1 MKHDS
6 SIKASDGLKN
16 VRYEIR
22 GALAR
27 RAIELERQGYE
38 IISLNIG
45 NPGAYGFRTPEILRL
60 ALVQNL
66 PQAEGYAY
74 QKGIYPARE
83 AILLQQQNRGVRG
96 GSPDAIFIGNGTSE
110 LIDMTLRALLSDG
123 DEVLVPA
130 PDYPLWTAAVTLN
143 GGRAVHYGC
152 RPENKFH
159 PDPAEI
165 EALITPRTRALVV
178 INPNNPTGAVYPRAV
193 LEQMARIAEKHQ
205 LMILSDEIYDGI
217 TYDGVQFVPI
227 ASLVTDTLCA
237 TLSGL
242 SKVYR
247 AAGYRVGW
255 VSFSGAVQRAGEF
268 LAAMELLSSM
278 RMCSNVPAQYTVHSA
293 LGGYQ
298 SIIDLTSP
306 GGRLHESRRAVIEA
320 VQRSKYLRL
329 TPPAGAMYAF
339 IEVRTD
345 EVPDFNDQQFALE
358 LLEEKHVLVTPGSVF
373 NVPYRNH
380 FRTTILPDAGTLSLV
395 FERIEAQLD
404 SWAARHSAAPAALSG
419 PRVVD
424 AAGRFK

>member
-1 MKHDS
+1 MKNEAN
-6 SIKASDGLKN
+6 IKPSDGLKN

-60 ALVQNL
+60 AMVQNL
-66 PQAEGYAY
+66 PQAEGYCY

-83 AILLQQQNRGVRG
+83 AILLQQQNRGIKG
-96 GSPDAIFIGNGTSE
+96 GTTESIFIGNGTSE
-110 LIDMTLRALLSDG
+110 LIDMTLRALLSNG

-143 GGRAVHYGC
+143 GGKAVHYGC
-152 RPENKFH
+152 RPENRFN
-159 PDPAEI
+159 PDPDEL
-165 EALITPRTRALVV
+165 ESLITPRTRALVV
-178 INPNNPTGAVYPRAV
+178 INPNNPTGAVYPREV
-193 LEQMARIAEKHQ
+193 LERIARIAEKHQ
-205 LMILSDEIYDGI
+205 LMVFSDEIYDGI

-237 TLSGL
+237 TFSGL

-255 VSFSGAVQRAGEF
+255 VSFSGAVQRAAEY

-278 RMCSNVPAQYTVHSA
+278 RMCSNVPAQYAVHSA

-298 SIIDLTSP
+298 SIVDLTTP
-306 GGRLHESRRAVIEA
+306 GGRLYESRRAVIEA
-320 VQRSKYLRL
+320 VARSKYLKL
-329 TPPAGAMYAF
+329 NAPMGALYAF

-345 EVPDFNDQQFALE
+345 VLPDFVDSQFALE
-358 LLEEKHVLVTPGSVF
+358 LLEEKHVLITPGSAF

-380 FRTTILPDAGTLSLV
+380 FRTTILPDAATLTTV

-404 SWAARHSAAPAALSG
+404 AWSGRHGSATASATS
-419 PRVVD
+419 PRVVE
-424 AAGRFK
+424 AANRFK

>member
-1 MKHDS
+1 MIRDT
-6 SIKASDGLKN
+6 SIRPSEGLKN

-22 GALAR
+22 GALSR

-74 QKGIYPARE
+74 QKGIYQARE
-83 AILLQQQNRGVRG
+83 AILLQQQNRGIRG
-96 GSPDAIFIGNGTSE
+96 GTTETIFVGNGTSE
-110 LIDMTLRALLSDG
+110 LIDQTLRALLSDG

-143 GGRAVHYGC
+143 GGRAVHYPC
-152 RPENKFH
+152 HPENKFY

-165 EALITPRTRALVV
+165 ESMITPRTRALVV
-178 INPNNPTGAVYPRAV
+178 INPNNPTGAVYPREV
-193 LEQMARIAEKHQ
+193 LERIARIAEKHQ
-205 LMILSDEIYDGI
+205 LVILSDEIYDGI

-227 ASLVTDTLCA
+227 ASLVHDTLCA
-237 TLSGL
+237 TFSGL

-255 VSFSGAVQRAGEF
+255 VSFSGAVQRAGDY

-278 RMCSNVPAQYTVHSA
+278 RMCAGVPAQHAVHAA

-298 SIIDLTSP
+298 SILDLTAP
-306 GGRLHESRRAVIEA
+306 GGRLHESRKAVIQSVA
-320 VQRSKYLRL
+320 RSKYLKL
-329 TPPAGAMYAF
+329 TAPSGALYAF
-339 IEVRTD
+339 VEVRAD
-345 EVPDFNDQQFALE
+345 ALPEFHDQQFALE
-358 LLEEKHVLVTPGSVF
+358 LLEEKHVLITPGTTF

-395 FERIEAQLD
+395 FERIEQQLE
-404 SWAARHSAAPAALSG
+404 SWSARHGAAPPADGRVVSAAS
-419 PRVVD
+419 
-424 AAGRFK
+424 RFK